1 MADKEQ
7 QENEINPDIDKP
19 KIAPG
24 EEYMGISNFAPAKQ
38 VELPT
43 EGNPNNPPPSGEAN
57 GAPRSLT
64 DSMDDA
70 TDLTDMQFAFKNMF
84 MGDEYSKRR
93 QFGRIDP
100 GAFLTLLDLG
110 MRSVIM
116 TSDPSKPINVHKELD
131 RLYYDYGVGLNGDG
145 RMDGARLLGA
155 AREIKK
161 EESLIKGL

>member
-1 MADKEQ
+1 MTTNNDDT
-7 QENEINPDIDKP
+7 QENEINPEIDKP

-24 EEYMGISNFAPAKQ
+24 EEYMAISNYAPAKN
-38 VELPT
+38 VELPP
-43 EGNPNNPPPSGEAN
+43 ENNASIAEVGA
-57 GAPRSLT
+57 APRSLT

-116 TSDPSKPINVHKELD
+116 TSDPSKPINVHRELD

-145 RMDGARLLGA
+145 RFDGARLLGA
-155 AREIKK
+155 ARENKK
-161 EESLIKGL
+161 EENLIKGL